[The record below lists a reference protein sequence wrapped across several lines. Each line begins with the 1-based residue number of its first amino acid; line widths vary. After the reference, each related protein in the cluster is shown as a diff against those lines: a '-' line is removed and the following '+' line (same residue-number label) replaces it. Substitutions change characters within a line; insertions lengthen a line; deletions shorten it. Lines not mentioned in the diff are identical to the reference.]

1 LLDASGGKPPIR
13 VFAKGRRIMIE
24 SKGHED
30 AIKRLGQL
38 IGDIRFAMLTTV
50 EPDGTLRSR
59 PMATHQDHGKEFDG
73 VLWFFTKA
81 ESGKIDEVEQDQ
93 HVNLSYASP
102 EKSKYVSV
110 SGIATIVRDKV
121 KAEEL
126 WDPKYKAWFPDGL
139 ENPNLALL
147 RVDATKAEY
156 WETPGGAVVYA
167 IGLVKALA
175 TGQSYQPG
183 DHEKVDL

>member
-1 LLDASGGKPPIR
+1 MIDT
-13 VFAKGRRIMIE
+13 KGQ
-24 SKGHED
+24 ED
-30 AIKRLGQL
+30 AVKKLGRLIEDVQ
-38 IGDIRFAMLTTV
+38 FAMLTTA

-59 PMATHQDHGKEFDG
+59 PMATHQDHASKAFDG

-81 ESGKIDEVEQDQ
+81 ESGKVDEVKQDQ
-93 HVNLSYASP
+93 HVNLAYASP

-110 SGIATIVRDKV
+110 SGIATLVRDKV
-121 KAEEL
+121 KAQEL

-139 ENPNLALL
+139 DDPDLALL
-147 RVDATKAEY
+147 RVDVTKAEY
-156 WETPGGAVVYA
+156 WDTPGGAVVYA

-183 DHEKVDL
+183 DHEKVKL